1 MGINLIHDMESD
13 KCRRIISNLS
23 NRTYNISYWID
34 FPWHDELRISIEK
47 LILYK
52 RDYMGY
58 LDKSISLTILDIKKD
73 SLLKVSLGFEF
84 LT

>member
-13 KCRRIISNLS
+13 KCRRIISKLS
-23 NRTYNISYWID
+23 NKTYNINYWID

-52 RDYMGY
+52 RDYMDY
-58 LDKSISLTILDIKKD
+58 LDKSISLTNLDIKKD
-73 SLLKVSLGFEF
+73 SLL
-84 LT
+84 